1 MQFRSI
7 LMPSVMK
14 MERIGDAYARDANV
28 RRNEGSAV
36 FIGQTQ

>member
-14 MERIGDAYARDANV
+14 IERIGDAYERDANV
-28 RRNEGSAV
+28 
-36 FIGQTQ
+36 

>member
-14 MERIGDAYARDANV
+14 IERIGDAYARDANV
-28 RRNEGSAV
+28 
-36 FIGQTQ
+36 